1 MLFVKRLGGGSPLAP
16 TTQSTQPCSTH
27 SSAPHNSCAGPPK
40 AQFVLTPL
48 LTSEGFSPWACGC
61 ARVFVCLSAK
71 VDCASVASVLAEN
84 SVYRATDGSRAL
96 STSPRSRQ
104 LVSPAGRGEGERRRH
119 YRANHPE
126 SLQTCRKQL
135 INIGYFRP
143 DISEQNSLIKPTVP
157 FYLL

>member
-1 MLFVKRLGGGSPLAP
+1 MEAEDSPLAP
-16 TTQSTQPCSTH
+16 KPSPPSPPSPVLHTHQP
-27 SSAPHNSCAGPPK
+27 PHNSCSGPPK

-71 VDCASVASVLAEN
+71 FDCASVASVLAES
-84 SVYRATDGSRAL
+84 SVYRATDGGRAL

-104 LVSPAGRGEGERRRH
+104 LVSPAGRREGERRRD

-135 INIGYFRP
+135 INIGYFDRTSQSK
-143 DISEQNSLIKPTVP
+143 IL
-157 FYLL
+157 